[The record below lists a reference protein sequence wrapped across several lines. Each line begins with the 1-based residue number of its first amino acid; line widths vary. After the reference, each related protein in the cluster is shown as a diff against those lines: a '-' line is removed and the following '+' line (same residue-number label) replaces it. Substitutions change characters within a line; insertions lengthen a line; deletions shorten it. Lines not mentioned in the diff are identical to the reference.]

1 MTRPT
6 RPPGPP
12 PDDFP
17 EDDSNGRP
25 RRDPRSPG
33 DPYQQGPRPTFT
45 PHGVPSAAPA
55 RARMPAQPTFT
66 PRPDSDWQRP
76 DSDWPPLDSDDG
88 LRGRHEG
95 RPGDGRDADRRRG
108 DRQHGDRQHA
118 EGRPEDWWRG
128 DTPRDDGPRADV
140 PARSAGPRGDGRPQ
154 PTFTPREGYLPPPP
168 DAGRQDVYPP
178 PTTAFFAPP
187 GYPQPSF
194 TPYPYGEAR
203 PRRRE
208 PRPGRP
214 DERPPRGR
222 PGGPGDGRTQVLDA
236 PGPREPGGVS
246 GTGPQRGVGTQTDL
260 ARSSKAMALG
270 TIASRGTGFL
280 RTFGLAAALGSGKL
294 ADAYN
299 ISNTLPNTVYYLML
313 GGIFTSVVVPL
324 LVQAA
329 KNHPDKGEAYAE
341 RIFTLGA
348 TALLIITV
356 AGTALSVPIVDL
368 YLRGATAS
376 EHRLAVIFAYF
387 FIPQIFF
394 YGMDS
399 LLGAILNTKGRFGAN
414 MWTPV
419 INNVVVIT
427 VFGLF
432 LAVQGPGRTPSNIS
446 SFGVNLLGVG
456 TTLGIVIQ
464 SIALFPIVKRAGFSF
479 RLRFD
484 FRRSELSEIGSM
496 AGWML
501 GYVISQFAA
510 NLVLTVVA
518 SIASSR
524 HGATTGT
531 GYSAFAYANQLF
543 QLPYAIVG
551 ISVISALLPR
561 MSGHATDRRYSLVRA
576 DFSTGVRLASVIVV
590 PAAVFLGVL
599 GAPLCEL
606 LFAHESLT
614 VSEARYIGE
623 VFGTLSLGLVPFM
636 VTQLQLRVFYSFH
649 DNRTPGIIGF
659 AMLVVGVIGDC
670 IALNVLPP
678 SQVVVGLGAVYGLV
692 TVVGAAI
699 AWPLLMRHVGHL
711 DGWRITRSLVRMFL
725 ATIPGLVWALVV
737 MAVAGSALRQGTF
750 YGLAS
755 VIIGGGGAVLLYAF
769 FARVLR
775 IDEFQVLMRTVAS
788 RFGR

>member
-1 MTRPT
+1 M
-6 RPPGPP
+6 
-12 PDDFP
+12 
-17 EDDSNGRP
+17 
-25 RRDPRSPG
+25 
-33 DPYQQGPRPTFT
+33 
-45 PHGVPSAAPA
+45 
-55 RARMPAQPTFT
+55 
-66 PRPDSDWQRP
+66 
-76 DSDWPPLDSDDG
+76 
-88 LRGRHEG
+88 
-95 RPGDGRDADRRRG
+95 
-108 DRQHGDRQHA
+108 
-118 EGRPEDWWRG
+118 
-128 DTPRDDGPRADV
+128 
-140 PARSAGPRGDGRPQ
+140 
-154 PTFTPREGYLPPPP
+154 PPPP
-168 DAGRQDVYPP
+168 DAGRQAAYPQ
-178 PTTAFFAPP
+178 PTTTFFAPS

-194 TPYPYGEAR
+194 TPYPYGEGP
-203 PRRRE
+203 PRRPDGR
-208 PRPGRP
+208 PPGRP
-214 DERPPRGR
+214 GE
-222 PGGPGDGRTQVLDA
+222 PGDGRTQVLDV
-236 PGPREPGGVS
+236 PGPPEPGGVS
-246 GTGPQRGVGTQTDL
+246 RTGPRRGVDTQPNL
-260 ARSSKAMALG
+260 ARSSRAMAFG

-280 RTFGLAAALGSGKL
+280 RTFVLAVALGSSHL

-324 LVQAA
+324 LVKAA

-348 TALLIITV
+348 ISLLIVTV
-356 AGTALSVPIVDL
+356 VATVLSASIVDL
-368 YLRGATAS
+368 YLPGAAGS
-376 EHRLAVIFAYF
+376 EHRVAVIFAYF

-419 INNVVVIT
+419 INNVVVIA

-432 LAVQGPGRTPSNIS
+432 LAVEGTNRTPSNIS
-446 SFGVNLLGVG
+446 SFGINLLGLG

-484 FRRSELSEIGSM
+484 FRRAELSEIGGM

-518 SIASSR
+518 DIASSR
-524 HGATTGT
+524 RGATNGT

-543 QLPYAIVG
+543 QMPYAIIG

-561 MSGHATDRRYSLVRA
+561 MSGHATDRRYSLVRG

-590 PAAVFLGVL
+590 PAAVFLGIL
-599 GAPLCEL
+599 GAPICEL
-606 LFAHESLT
+606 LFGHGSLSI
-614 VSEARYIGE
+614 SEARYIGE
-623 VFGTLSLGLVPFM
+623 VFGMLSLGLVPFM
-636 VTQLQLRVFYSFH
+636 MTQLQLRVFYSFH

-659 AMLVVGVIGDC
+659 VMLLVGVIGDFV
-670 IALNVLPP
+670 ALNVLPP

-699 AWPLLMRHVGHL
+699 AWPLLLRHVGSL

-725 ATIPGLVWALVV
+725 ATVPGLVWALVV
-737 MAVAGSALRQGTF
+737 MAAAGSALRQGTF

-755 VIIGGGGAVLLYAF
+755 VTIGGGGAVLLYALS
-769 FARVLR
+769 ARVLG
-775 IDEFQVLMRTVAS
+775 IDEFRVLLRTVAS
-788 RFGR
+788 RLGR